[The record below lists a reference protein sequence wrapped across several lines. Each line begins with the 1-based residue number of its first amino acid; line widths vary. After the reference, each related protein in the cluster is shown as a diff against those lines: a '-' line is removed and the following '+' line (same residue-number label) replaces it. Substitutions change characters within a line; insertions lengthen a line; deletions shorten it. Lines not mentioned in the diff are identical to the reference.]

1 MELFY
6 TCQKGKEDKTLK
18 DDIPEQGSN
27 FGVFSVFMFA
37 DAQLFLFYRRRTN
50 LRLATCPPEENHF

>member
-27 FGVFSVFMFA
+27 LGVFSVLYLLMLSFC
-37 DAQLFLFYRRRTN
+37 YRRRTN